1 MIKRMFFIVFS
12 CLLPLIL
19 FSQNNTI
26 KGLTTDENGEPLI
39 GVNIVVKGKTI
50 GTVSDVQGNYII
62 NAEPGEI
69 LVFSYIGYES
79 IEVPITQ
86 NVINVILKED
96 VTYLDEVVAIGYGSQ
111 KRSNVTNAIST
122 IKGEDLISRGTG
134 SADEAL
140 IGKVA
145 GVRVMQM
152 DGMPGR
158 GMDIKVRGISSI
170 NFSNNPLYVIDG
182 FPVDNLR
189 SVTTGDIE
197 SIEVLKDAASTAI
210 YGSRGSQG
218 VILITTKRGAKG
230 KPVVQLN
237 TDLIVQRP
245 WSKINVLNRD
255 EWIEFAIEERNNTY
269 ELNGGNRNNDNSKRA
284 AAYQIDPLWLTDPA
298 SLPDHDWYDITTR
311 NALMQKY
318 QLSVSGA
325 TDDVKYY
332 ISSNWLDQPGVVL
345 YTDFN
350 RLSFTS
356 NVEGSVKDFLSIGV
370 NLNASQEEQNDPQ
383 TSSFAAGVSRIQ
395 LTPPVIGLE
404 QNTENGGY
412 YPYAGSFIINP
423 LAQLR
428 DETRFYKTRKIRA
441 NVYADVK
448 FTSEFKLRSSFG
460 AYLNNRTTQ
469 QYIMANLTRGK
480 GSSGF
485 AESTENTNYL
495 TEHVLSYEKLFKDIE
510 FGAIGGFSYQE
521 NSYYSIYAARS
532 GFADDQVKTLNAGT
546 DMTGASSSM
555 NKWTMMSFFTRL
567 NVAYKNR
574 YLGYISLRRDGSS
587 RFGKDSKWG
596 YFPAVSLGWRISEEE
611 FMKDLTWLS
620 NLKLKGSYG
629 VAGNNNI
636 GNYAP
641 YSTLASNN
649 YVWGNDVVPGYSI
662 GGYENSH
669 LGWEKTHTLDV
680 GLEMGFLKNRIQ
692 FNVDYFNARTK
703 DLLLNLNIPQVTGF
717 SSAMKNLGEVENQG
731 FEFELTT
738 TNIYRK
744 NFSWTTNA
752 NISNYL
758 NKVLKLG
765 DDNAP
770 IYGYA
775 DGYMVTITEVG
786 QPIGS
791 YYMFGTDGVF
801 MNQEDFDSNPHY
813 KTQKVGDTKYIDY
826 NKDGVIDN
834 DDKFIQGNAYPDFTY
849 GMTNTFTYKDFDL
862 SFSVDGQVG
871 GKILRSFG
879 RQDGQSRGNVWK
891 FWLDRWKSEEDPG
904 NGKVPRAVVSANM
917 TTPSSFW
924 LFDQTYFA
932 LRNISLGYTVPQSF
946 LKNQNIISSL
956 NFKLS
961 VDNVYMYDHYNH
973 APTTANQSNSAIVPN
988 NDSATTYPISQNYT
1002 IGVSCTF

>member
-26 KGLTTDENGEPLI
+26 KGLTTDENAEPLI

-62 NAEPGEI
+62 NAQPGEI
-69 LVFSYIGYES
+69 LVFSYIGYQS

-269 ELNGGNRNNDNSKRA
+269 ELNGGDRNNDNSKRA
-284 AAYQIDPLWLTDPA
+284 AAYQIDPLWLTDPT

-356 NVEGSVKDFLSIGV
+356 NVEGSIKDFLSIGV

-383 TSSFAAGVSRIQ
+383 TSSNAAGVSRIQ

-428 DETRFYKTRKIRA
+428 DETRFHKTRKIRA

-460 AYLNNRTTQ
+460 AYLNNSTTQ
-469 QYIMANLTRGK
+469 QYIMAFHLK
-480 GSSGF
+480 
-485 AESTENTNYL
+485 
-495 TEHVLSYEKLFKDIE
+495 
-510 FGAIGGFSYQE
+510 
-521 NSYYSIYAARS
+521 
-532 GFADDQVKTLNAGT
+532 
-546 DMTGASSSM
+546 
-555 NKWTMMSFFTRL
+555 
-567 NVAYKNR
+567 
-574 YLGYISLRRDGSS
+574 
-587 RFGKDSKWG
+587 SK
-596 YFPAVSLGWRISEEE
+596 
-611 FMKDLTWLS
+611 
-620 NLKLKGSYG
+620 
-629 VAGNNNI
+629 
-636 GNYAP
+636 
-641 YSTLASNN
+641 
-649 YVWGNDVVPGYSI
+649 
-662 GGYENSH
+662 
-669 LGWEKTHTLDV
+669 
-680 GLEMGFLKNRIQ
+680 
-692 FNVDYFNARTK
+692 
-703 DLLLNLNIPQVTGF
+703 
-717 SSAMKNLGEVENQG
+717 
-731 FEFELTT
+731 
-738 TNIYRK
+738 
-744 NFSWTTNA
+744 
-752 NISNYL
+752 
-758 NKVLKLG
+758 
-765 DDNAP
+765 
-770 IYGYA
+770 
-775 DGYMVTITEVG
+775 
-786 QPIGS
+786 
-791 YYMFGTDGVF
+791 
-801 MNQEDFDSNPHY
+801 
-813 KTQKVGDTKYIDY
+813 
-826 NKDGVIDN
+826 
-834 DDKFIQGNAYPDFTY
+834 
-849 GMTNTFTYKDFDL
+849 
-862 SFSVDGQVG
+862 
-871 GKILRSFG
+871 
-879 RQDGQSRGNVWK
+879 
-891 FWLDRWKSEEDPG
+891 
-904 NGKVPRAVVSANM
+904 
-917 TTPSSFW
+917 
-924 LFDQTYFA
+924 
-932 LRNISLGYTVPQSF
+932 
-946 LKNQNIISSL
+946 
-956 NFKLS
+956 
-961 VDNVYMYDHYNH
+961 
-973 APTTANQSNSAIVPN
+973 
-988 NDSATTYPISQNYT
+988 
-1002 IGVSCTF
+1002 